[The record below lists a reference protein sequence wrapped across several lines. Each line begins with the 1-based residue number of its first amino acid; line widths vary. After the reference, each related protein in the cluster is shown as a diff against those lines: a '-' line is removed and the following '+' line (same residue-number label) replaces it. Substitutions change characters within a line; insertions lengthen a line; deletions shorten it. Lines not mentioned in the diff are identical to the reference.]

1 MVNSTIG
8 KEFTLITLSLV
19 VQGIVDVCFVL
30 RLMFMLWKTGS
41 RREDSERT
49 RWWIT
54 YHGRW
59 WVYDSPP
66 PSKKVQNQ

>member
-1 MVNSTIG
+1 MLTTCIIICLMVNSTIG

-49 RWWIT
+49 R
-54 YHGRW
+54 
-59 WVYDSPP
+59 
-66 PSKKVQNQ
+66 